1 MGKIIDLIKN
11 FIEPKNQQTFDELA
25 IASGISEI
33 ELKQLKSTM
42 NGIDWNSF
50 SREDEDEDKDSK
62 KKSKTTKQSINREEM
77 NIYKEASIKK
87 VKDDDMEIEK

>member
-11 FIEPKNQQTFDELA
+11 FIEPRNQQTFDELA
-25 IASGISEI
+25 IASGISEV

-50 SREDEDEDKDSK
+50 SREDEERNSK
-62 KKSKTTKQSINREEM
+62 KKSKATKQSINKKEM
-77 NIYKEASIKK
+77 NIYKETSVKK
-87 VKDDDMEIEK
+87 TRDDNMEIEK

>member
-1 MGKIIDLIKN
+1 MGKIIDLKKN

-50 SREDEDEDKDSK
+50 SREDEDKDSK